1 MSQVI
6 NTNILSLNTQN
17 SLNKSQSAQARAI
30 ERLSS
35 GMRINSAKD
44 DAAGQAIANRFT
56 TNVKG
61 LTQAARNANDGISMA
76 QTAEGAVNEINNN
89 LQRIRE
95 LTVQAKTGSNSESDI
110 KSLQEEVAQRLEEID
125 RISAQ
130 TDFNGNKVLSKN
142 GGMKI
147 QIGALDNQTI
157 SLDFKKIDSSV
168 LKVDDLDLSNKGQ
181 IGNQIKKLSD
191 TEVKAVT
198 AVTAEDAISFKADTG
213 QKLYESGTKGEYIL
227 EKTTTTGSG
236 GSATTTIEY
245 YNVTKA
251 DFVTATGADKGKI
264 KPASIASGG
273 VTTKPAG
280 IGSEVTTGKEV
291 YAEVKGVTGVTA
303 KAAITLDAGQ
313 ELFQKLEADGSVSA
327 DKFLIKKDDKYFEVS
342 RSDFDEGTGAI
353 KTTSAGKLNS
363 TAAITTDIHDAPLAA
378 LDDALKTVDSMR
390 STLGAVQN
398 RMESTVNSLENTV
411 VNLNSAL
418 SRIQDADFATE
429 VSNMTKGQTLQQAGM
444 TVLAQANQTTQSV
457 LSLLR

>member
-1 MSQVI
+1 MAQVI

-17 SLNKSQSAQARAI
+17 NLNKSQSAQARAI

-95 LTVQAKTGSNSESDI
+95 LTVQAKNGSNSESDI
-110 KSLQEEVAQRLEEID
+110 KSLQEEVEQRLQEID

-130 TDFNGNKVLSKN
+130 TDFNGNKVLSKD
-142 GGMKI
+142 GEMKI

-168 LKVDDLDLSNKGQ
+168 LKINEVDLSKKGQ
-181 IGNQIKKLSD
+181 IGNEIKKLNETATAD
-191 TEVKAVT
+191 IAAVKY
-198 AVTAEDAISFKADTG
+198 KAGTDE
-213 QKLYESGTKGEYIL
+213 KLYNVKGTTNEFYVEID
-227 EKTTTTGSG
+227 KT
-236 GSATTTIEY
+236 
-245 YNVTKA
+245 
-251 DFVTATGADKGKI
+251 
-264 KPASIASGG
+264 ASGG
-273 VTTKPAG
+273 
-280 IGSEVTTGKEV
+280 GKEYYRIDKSKIDTTSGSV
-291 YAEVKGVTGVTA
+291 DISGVTQEATAPTAATTLGTEISDGAVAIAAVPA
-303 KAAITLDAGQ
+303 KAAIKLDAGQ
-313 ELFQKLEADGSVSA
+313 ELFQKLEADGSVA
-327 DKFLIKKDDKYFEVS
+327 TDKFLIKKDDQYFEVK
-342 RSDFDEGTGAI
+342 RDDFDASTGAI
-353 KTTSAGKLNS
+353 KTASVSKLDP
-363 TAAITTDIHDAPLAA
+363 TKAITTDIHDEPLKA
-378 LDDALKTVDSMR
+378 LDEALKTVDSMR

-398 RMESTVNSLENTV
+398 RMESTVTNLQNTV
-411 VNLNSAL
+411 VSLSAAR

-444 TVLAQANQTTQSV
+444 AVLAQANQTTQSV

>member
-17 SLNKSQSAQARAI
+17 NLNKSQSAQARAI

-61 LTQAARNANDGISMA
+61 LIQAARNANDGISMA

-95 LTVQAKTGSNSESDI
+95 LAVQAKNGSNSESDI
-110 KSLQEEVAQRLEEID
+110 KSLQEEVDQRLQEID

-130 TDFNGNKVLSKN
+130 TDFNGNKVLSKD
-142 GGMKI
+142 GEMKI

-168 LKVDDLDLSNKGQ
+168 LKVDDLDLSNRGQ
-181 IGNQIKKLSD
+181 IGSQVKKLSE
-191 TEVKAVT
+191 TEVTGAAAITYKADPSRTSEKLYKTGTSGTFTLEFDDSGTTKYYTV
-198 AVTAEDAISFKADTG
+198 SSSNFKADGKVDITG
-213 QKLYESGTKGEYIL
+213 L
-227 EKTTTTGSG
+227 
-236 GSATTTIEY
+236 
-245 YNVTKA
+245 
-251 DFVTATGADKGKI
+251 TA
-264 KPASIASGG
+264 
-273 VTTKPAG
+273 VTTKPTG
-280 IGSEVTTGKEV
+280 TTTTEIADGDV
-291 YAEVKGVTGVTA
+291 AIASTA
-303 KAAITLDAGQ
+303 QAAIKLDAGQ
-313 ELFQKLEADGSVSA
+313 ELFQKLESDGSVSA
-327 DKFLIKKDDKYFEVS
+327 DKFLIKKDDKYFEVD
-342 RSDFDEGTGAI
+342 RSDFDA
-353 KTTSAGKLNS
+353 TSGKMTPATVAAKLDP
-363 TAAITTDIHDAPLAA
+363 TKAITTDIHDEPLAA

-398 RMESTVNSLENTV
+398 RMESTVTNLQNTV
-411 VNLNSAL
+411 VSLSAAL

-444 TVLAQANQTTQSV
+444 AVLAQANQTTQSV

>member
-17 SLNKSQSAQARAI
+17 NLNKSQSVLGTAI

-44 DAAGQAIANRFT
+44 DAAGQAIVNRFT
-56 TNVKG
+56 ANVRG

-95 LTVQAKTGSNSESDI
+95 LTVQAKNGSNSESDI
-110 KSLQEEVAQRLEEID
+110 KSLQEEVSQRLAEID

-130 TDFNGNKVLSKN
+130 TDFNGNKVLSKE
-142 GGMKI
+142 GEMKI

-168 LKVDDLDLSNKGQ
+168 LKIDKVDLSKKGQ
-181 IGNQIKKLSD
+181 IGNEIKKLNETATAD
-191 TEVKAVT
+191 IAAVKY
-198 AVTAEDAISFKADTG
+198 KAGTDE
-213 QKLYESGTKGEYIL
+213 KLYNVKGTTNEFYVEID
-227 EKTTTTGSG
+227 KT
-236 GSATTTIEY
+236 
-245 YNVTKA
+245 
-251 DFVTATGADKGKI
+251 
-264 KPASIASGG
+264 ASGG
-273 VTTKPAG
+273 
-280 IGSEVTTGKEV
+280 GKEYYKIDKSKIDTTSGSV
-291 YAEVKGVTGVTA
+291 DISGVTQEATAPTTATTLGTEIADGAVAIAAVPA
-303 KAAITLDAGQ
+303 KAAIKLDAGQ
-313 ELFQKLEADGSVSA
+313 ELFQKLETDGSVA
-327 DKFLIKKDDKYFEVS
+327 TDKFLIKKDDQYFEVS
-342 RSDFDEGTGAI
+342 RSDFDA
-353 KTTSAGKLNS
+353 TSGKLS
-363 TAAITTDIHDAPLAA
+363 SAIVATKLDPTKAITTDIHDEPLKA
-378 LDDALKTVDSMR
+378 LDEALKTVDSMR

-398 RMESTVNSLENTV
+398 RMESTVTNLQNTV
-411 VNLNSAL
+411 VSLSAAR

-444 TVLAQANQTTQSV
+444 AVLAQANQTTQSV

>member
-1 MSQVI
+1 MAQVI

-17 SLNKSQSAQARAI
+17 NLNKSQSAQARAI

-95 LTVQAKTGSNSESDI
+95 LTVQAKNGSNSESDI
-110 KSLQEEVAQRLEEID
+110 KSLQEEVEQRLQEIN

-130 TDFNGNKVLSKN
+130 TDFNGNKVLSKD
-142 GGMKI
+142 GEMKI

-168 LKVDDLDLSNKGQ
+168 LKVNEVDLSNRGQ
-181 IGNQIKKLSD
+181 IGNQVKKLSD
-191 TEVKAVT
+191 TATTKPEIKYT
-198 AVTAEDAISFKADTG
+198 KDTTRTDE
-213 QKLYESGTKGEYIL
+213 KLYKTGTAGEFVL
-227 EKTTTTGSG
+227 EFDNASSTK
-236 GSATTTIEY
+236 EY
-245 YNVTKA
+245 YTVHESNFKSDGTVNIA
-251 DFVTATGADKGKI
+251 GLTAA
-264 KPASIASGG
+264 
-273 VTTKPAG
+273 TTKPAG
-280 IGSEVTTGKEV
+280 TTTAITSG
-291 YAEVKGVTGVTA
+291 GVAIAST
-303 KAAITLDAGQ
+303 KQAAIKLDSGQ
-313 ELFQKLEADGSVSA
+313 ELFQKLEADGSVA
-327 DKFLIKKDDKYFEVS
+327 TDKFLIKKDDQYFEVK
-342 RSDFDEGTGAI
+342 RDDFDASTGAI
-353 KTTSAGKLNS
+353 KTASVSKLDP
-363 TAAITTDIHDAPLAA
+363 TKAITTDIHDEPLKA
-378 LDDALKTVDSMR
+378 LDEALKTVDSMR

-398 RMESTVNSLENTV
+398 RMESTVTNLQNTV
-411 VNLNSAL
+411 VSLSAAR

-444 TVLAQANQTTQSV
+444 AVLAQANQTTQSV

>member
-17 SLNKSQSAQARAI
+17 NLNKSQSVLGTAI

-44 DAAGQAIANRFT
+44 DAAGQAIVNRFT
-56 TNVKG
+56 ANVRG

-95 LTVQAKTGSNSESDI
+95 LTVQAKNGSNSESDI
-110 KSLQEEVAQRLEEID
+110 KSLQEEVSQRLAEID

-130 TDFNGNKVLSKN
+130 TDFNGNKVLSKE
-142 GGMKI
+142 GEMKI

-168 LKVDDLDLSNKGQ
+168 LKIDEVDLSKKGQ
-181 IGNQIKKLSD
+181 IGNEIKKLNETATAD
-191 TEVKAVT
+191 IAAVKY
-198 AVTAEDAISFKADTG
+198 KAGTDE
-213 QKLYESGTKGEYIL
+213 KLYNVKGSTNEFYVEID
-227 EKTTTTGSG
+227 KT
-236 GSATTTIEY
+236 
-245 YNVTKA
+245 
-251 DFVTATGADKGKI
+251 
-264 KPASIASGG
+264 ASGG
-273 VTTKPAG
+273 
-280 IGSEVTTGKEV
+280 GKEYYKIDKSKIDTTSGSV
-291 YAEVKGVTGVTA
+291 DISGVTQEATAPTAATTLGTEIADGAIAIAAVPA
-303 KAAITLDAGQ
+303 KAAIKLDAGQ
-313 ELFQKLEADGSVSA
+313 ELFQKLEADGSVA
-327 DKFLIKKDDKYFEVS
+327 TDKFLIKKDDQYFEVK
-342 RSDFDEGTGAI
+342 RDDFDA
-353 KTTSAGKLNS
+353 TSGKMSSATVATKLDP
-363 TAAITTDIHDAPLAA
+363 TKAITTDIHDEPLKA
-378 LDDALKTVDSMR
+378 LDEALKTVDSMR

-398 RMESTVNSLENTV
+398 RMESTVTNLQNTV
-411 VNLNSAL
+411 VSLSAAR

-444 TVLAQANQTTQSV
+444 AVLAQANQTTQSV

>member
-17 SLNKSQSAQARAI
+17 NLNKSQSVLGTAI

-44 DAAGQAIANRFT
+44 DAAGQAIVNRFT
-56 TNVKG
+56 ANVRG

-95 LTVQAKTGSNSESDI
+95 LTVQAKNGSNSESDI
-110 KSLQEEVAQRLEEID
+110 KSLQEEVSQRLAEID

-130 TDFNGNKVLSKN
+130 TDFNGNKVLSKE
-142 GGMKI
+142 GEMKI

-168 LKVDDLDLSNKGQ
+168 LKIDEVDLSKKGQ
-181 IGNQIKKLSD
+181 IGNEIKKLNETATAD
-191 TEVKAVT
+191 IAAVKY
-198 AVTAEDAISFKADTG
+198 KAGTDE
-213 QKLYESGTKGEYIL
+213 KLYNVKGSTNEFYVEID
-227 EKTTTTGSG
+227 KT
-236 GSATTTIEY
+236 
-245 YNVTKA
+245 
-251 DFVTATGADKGKI
+251 
-264 KPASIASGG
+264 ASGG
-273 VTTKPAG
+273 
-280 IGSEVTTGKEV
+280 GKEYYKIDKSKIDTTSGSV
-291 YAEVKGVTGVTA
+291 DISGITQEATAPTPATTLGTEIADGAVAIAAVPA
-303 KAAITLDAGQ
+303 KAAIKLDAGQ
-313 ELFQKLEADGSVSA
+313 ELFQKLEADGSVA
-327 DKFLIKKDDKYFEVS
+327 TDKFLIKKDDQYFEVK
-342 RSDFDEGTGAI
+342 RDDFDATTGKI
-353 KTTSAGKLNS
+353 TTVGAAKLDPS
-363 TAAITTDIHDAPLAA
+363 KAITTDIHDEPLKA
-378 LDDALKTVDSMR
+378 LDEALKTVDSMR

-398 RMESTVNSLENTV
+398 RMESTVTNLQNTV
-411 VNLNSAL
+411 VSLSAAR

-444 TVLAQANQTTQSV
+444 AVLAQANQTTQSV

>member
-1 MSQVI
+1 MAQVI

-17 SLNKSQSAQARAI
+17 NLNRSQSVQAKAI

-95 LTVQAKTGSNSESDI
+95 LTVQASNGTNSESDI
-110 KSLQEEVAQRLEEID
+110 KSLQEEVAQRLQEID
-125 RISAQ
+125 RISVQ
-130 TDFNGNKVLSKN
+130 TDFNGNKMLSKD
-142 GGMKI
+142 GDMKI
-147 QIGALDNQTI
+147 QIGALDHQ
-157 SLDFKKIDSSV
+157 SLSLEFKKIDSSV
-168 LKVDDLDLSNKGQ
+168 LKVDDLDLSNRGQ
-181 IGNQIKKLSD
+181 IGKQVKKLSE
-191 TEVKAVT
+191 TEVKKVDAVT
-198 AVTAEDAISFKADTG
+198 HEDAIKFKASTTG
-213 QKLYESGTKGEYIL
+213 ASTQKLFKGDKKGEYIL
-227 EKTTTTGSG
+227 EETATTGGAKTYYKVDKSG
-236 GSATTTIEY
+236 FDTNGEVKTKGTALTSAPTL
-245 YNVTKA
+245 
-251 DFVTATGADKGKI
+251 
-264 KPASIASGG
+264 
-273 VTTKPAG
+273 
-280 IGSEVTTGKEV
+280 GSEVKVGEEI
-291 YAEVKGVTGVTA
+291 YAEVKEVKAVA
-303 KAAITLDAGQ
+303 AQAAIKLDTGE
-313 ELFQKLEADGSVSA
+313 ELHQKLDTDGKAIA
-327 DKFLIKKDDKYFEVS
+327 DKFIIKKDDQYFEVD
-342 RSDFDEGTGAI
+342 RADFDA
-353 KTTSAGKLNS
+353 TSGELKDKATKLDP
-363 TAAITTDIHDAPLAA
+363 AAAMTTDIHDEPLAA
-378 LDDALKTVDSMR
+378 LDEALKTVDTMR

-444 TVLAQANQTTQSV
+444 AVLAQANQTTQSV